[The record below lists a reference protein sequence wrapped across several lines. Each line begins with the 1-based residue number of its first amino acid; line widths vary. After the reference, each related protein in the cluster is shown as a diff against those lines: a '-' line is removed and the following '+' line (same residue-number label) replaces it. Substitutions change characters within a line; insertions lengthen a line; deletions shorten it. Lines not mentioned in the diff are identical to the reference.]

1 MQQRLAKAVAKGT
14 EDGASSRASSSQQGS
29 RSASPAPADLEDE
42 RSKISDNADVLK
54 DQGNAIA
61 QNVPN
66 EKKGHESPAIGNSS
80 NKNVGASDT
89 SNILKSTPSGSTPAK
104 PEDTS
109 VRKSVEFSV
118 EANQENQDSEI
129 IATSSPSYDARE
141 VDRMRKAHE
150 EDSKARQEEIHA
162 HMERIDALQAK
173 LLYLT
178 KSAAETAQRAASQAP
193 GGTLEKKLAQ
203 KEEQIAL
210 LMEEGQKLSKS
221 EMKHLSAI
229 KRLQARAAED
239 EKATADLKKRLANAE
254 VAAANAITS
263 VRRAQEAEKQV
274 IEKVKRLDRL
284 EREVQNLKD
293 DLDKSKSATESLQK
307 QLMEANKRLEA
318 TEKKARSNATESER
332 KNIADLRDEIADL
345 RIEKKLAEDR
355 AKAEM
360 RDVKAE
366 HTRQRDRANLL
377 ENELRNEISVRQY
390 VQHLHLCY

>member
-14 EDGASSRASSSQQGS
+14 EDGASGRASSSQQRS
-29 RSASPAPADLEDE
+29 RSASPAPTDLEDE
-42 RSKISDNADVLK
+42 RSKISDNAVILK

-66 EKKGHESPAIGNSS
+66 EKKGQESPAIGNSS
-80 NKNVGASDT
+80 DKSVGTSDT
-89 SNILKSTPSGSTPAK
+89 SNILKSTPSDSTPAE

-109 VRKSVEFSV
+109 VRNSVEFSV
-118 EANQENQDSEI
+118 EANQENQDSET

-178 KSAAETAQRAASQAP
+178 KSAAETAHRAASQAP

-229 KRLQARAAED
+229 KRLQGRAAED
-239 EKATADLKKRLANAE
+239 EKASADLKRRLANAE
-254 VAAANAITS
+254 VAAANATTN

-274 IEKVKRLDRL
+274 TEKVKRLDRL

-293 DLDKSKSATESLQK
+293 DLDKSKSTTESLQK
-307 QLMEANKRLEA
+307 QLTEANKRLEA
-318 TEKKARSNATESER
+318 TEKKARSNAAESEQ

-366 HTRQRDRANLL
+366 HTRQRHRANLL